1 MTDNH
6 DMSILNIEVVT
17 RTSTNQIDLAE
28 DLRINSV
35 DINKDFCEQPAK
47 FAYWATVAVQAQ
59 ALVDRK
65 KMEVDKQDDY
75 IRKTLVG
82 ELDAEVRQEME
93 MNGEKATET
102 KVTNR
107 IYIHERYKEEVAKLY
122 DLKEEL
128 LELQQKS
135 ALLNV
140 AKDAMVQRKDA
151 LISLGAQLRLEG
163 NNSTDLSL
171 KAAEVI
177 GKNRAGRKA
186 IVGDK

>member
-107 IYIHERYKEEVAKLY
+107 IYIHERYKAEVTKLY

-140 AKDAMVQRKDA
+140 AKDAMVQRKDV

-177 GKNRAGRKA
+177 GKNKERRAIRVEK
-186 IVGDK
+186 